1 MHNNLIPSEDDE
13 LSKIKRLGQIKYY
26 SNDDD
31 SDESEEEIN
40 TAKRNPKKPIQ
51 RQNAVEEIQINLAL
65 PVLL

>member
-1 MHNNLIPSEDDE
+1 VHNNLIPSEDDE

-26 SNDDD
+26 SGDDD

-40 TAKRNPKKPIQ
+40 TAKPNPKKPIQ

-65 PVLL
+65 PALL